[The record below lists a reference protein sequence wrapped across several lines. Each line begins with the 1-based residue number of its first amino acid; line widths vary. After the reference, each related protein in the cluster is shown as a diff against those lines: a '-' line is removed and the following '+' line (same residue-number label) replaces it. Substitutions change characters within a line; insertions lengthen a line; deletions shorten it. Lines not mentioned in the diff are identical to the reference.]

1 VVSTE
6 ERIISSEQRTLIE
19 PLRCERI
26 SLRGICRA
34 VGVSLTWLLHCMVER
49 FAACPDPLHA
59 QLPVNPTDVVLRRL
73 EAEVDEIWSF
83 VHKKAHK
90 PWIWMAMDAK
100 TRQIMAFHVG
110 DRSRDSAKQLWAKIP
125 IEYREQVIFHP
136 DHIPSDLVEDQ
147 WVSNVES
154 SSPRDV
160 LLLHDLWTTFRHL
173 LWSQITSAIS
183 TAWDFTTKSGGIWE
197 QPLCAHGVIVT
208 YEAIRQW
215 CRKFGQQYANQ
226 LRRRRP
232 RPGEP
237 WIKTAMSSISWS
249 NVGGTSTRPRNSSAS
264 CSRAASMCLG

>member
-1 VVSTE
+1 MQKRSRLENQWLMLGGFSATEKWVKSSE

-73 EAEVDEIWSF
+73 EAEADEMWSF
-83 VHKKAHK
+83 VQKKAHK

-125 IEYREQVIFHP
+125 IEYREQAIFHP
-136 DHIPSDLVEDQ
+136 DHYAAYQGVMPPAQHKAITKHAWKTNYIERFNNTLRQRVSRLVRETLAF
-147 WVSNVES
+147 SKTLAN
-154 SSPRDV
+154 
-160 LLLHDLWTTFRHL
+160 H
-173 LWSQITSAIS
+173 I
-183 TAWDFTTKSGGIWE
+183 G
-197 QPLCAHGVIVT
+197 
-208 YEAIRQW
+208 AIRSFI
-215 CRKFGQQYANQ
+215 CHDNLTKA
-226 LRRRRP
+226 
-232 RPGEP
+232 
-237 WIKTAMSSISWS
+237 TALP
-249 NVGGTSTRPRNSSAS
+249 V
-264 CSRAASMCLG
+264 